1 MQTEMLQKPIRAT
14 GARTGMVIYI
24 AVDLI
29 LWATVGFVAIS
40 LLSTSSTAGWSS
52 TVALLAVTVV
62 AILATIAVALSF
74 FRNVRL

>member
-14 GARTGMVIYI
+14 GNRTGMVIYI

-74 FRNVRL
+74 FRNVHL